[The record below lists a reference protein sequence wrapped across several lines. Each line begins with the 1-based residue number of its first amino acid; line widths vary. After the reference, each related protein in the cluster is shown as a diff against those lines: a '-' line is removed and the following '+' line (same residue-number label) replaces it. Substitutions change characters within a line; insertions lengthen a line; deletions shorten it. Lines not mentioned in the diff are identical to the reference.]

1 MSATYMTAPQVT
13 AKFNITSMTLHRWLR
28 REDMKF
34 PKPTYINNRRYFIA
48 SEIEAWE
55 NYQRLNNQVRQ

>member
-1 MSATYMTAPQVT
+1 MNTTYLTAKQVT

-28 REDMKF
+28 RDDMKF
-34 PKPTYINNRRYFIA
+34 PRPTIINRRRYFIA